1 MVQLIM
7 GLKGSGKTKRLVE
20 MVATAVREESGSV
33 VCIEKDKKLTYDIP
47 YQARLIYACD
57 YAYAMGSYDF
67 FKGFLSGLHAGNY
80 DITRVFIDGLYKII
94 GGKDAAKAEECLVA
108 LDAFSSKHSVNFTV
122 SLSEEPESATEGMKR
137 FL

>member
-1 MVQLIM
+1 MLFYIFYNISCKAAHKGNKQLRQSERVHTGFGDDGNGQNRLSAGGYRHFAQPLT
-7 GLKGSGKTKRLVE
+7 GLYRRGERLRQVE
-20 MVATAVREESGSV
+20 R
-33 VCIEKDKKLTYDIP
+33 
-47 YQARLIYACD
+47 
-57 YAYAMGSYDF
+57 
-67 FKGFLSGLHAGNY
+67 GLHAGNY

-94 GGKDAAKAEECLVA
+94 GGKDAAKAEEFLVA

>member
-94 GGKDAAKAEECLVA
+94 GGKDAAKAEEFLVA

>member
-57 YAYAMGSYDF
+57 YANAMGSYDF

-80 DITRVFIDGLYKII
+80 DITHVFIDSLTKIVPI
-94 GGKDAAKAEECLVA
+94 ENYAETEEFLA
-108 LDAFSSKHSVNFTV
+108 WLNNFGEKHNIKFTITI
-122 SLSEEPESATEGMKR
+122 SDEPDLAPEGIKQY
-137 FL
+137 F

>member
-80 DITRVFIDGLYKII
+80 
-94 GGKDAAKAEECLVA
+94 
-108 LDAFSSKHSVNFTV
+108 NFTKMLSEV
-122 SLSEEPESATEGMKR
+122 SEPQIAEFLAWLNDFSERENIQFTLSLSMDPAVTGSEITKYMI
-137 FL
+137 

>member
-20 MVATAVREESGSV
+20 MVATAVREETGSV

-57 YAYAMGSYDF
+57 YANAMGSYDF

-94 GGKDAAKAEECLVA
+94 GGKDAAKAEEFLVA

>member
-57 YAYAMGSYDF
+57 YANAMGSYDF

-94 GGKDAAKAEECLVA
+94 GGKDAAKAEEFLVA

-122 SLSEEPESATEGMKR
+122 SLSEERESATEGMKR

>member
-1 MVQLIM
+1 M

-57 YAYAMGSYDF
+57 YANAMGSYDF

-94 GGKDAAKAEECLVA
+94 GGKDAAKAEEFLVA